1 MSTKRMRVFAGPNG
15 SGKTTIF
22 KEILRNSKV
31 NLGVYINAD
40 EIEMQLK
47 EYQTVDFNQFQIS
60 VSDVQLKAF
69 FIQSTFSPVKR
80 SEPDLFQK
88 LTVEKNVLTISTAVD
103 SYLAADL
110 AEFVRQCLVAQEISF
125 TYETVLSFPDK
136 IKFLEETRKKGY
148 KVYLYFI
155 ATEDPDININ
165 RVNVRVAQN
174 GHFVAPEII
183 RKRYYRS
190 LNNLKNAVKQTN
202 RAYIF
207 DNTGTSANLV
217 AEITDGINVY
227 INSAI
232 KTPSWV
238 IDSLV

>member
-1 MSTKRMRVFAGPNG
+1 MRVFAGPNG

-31 NLGVYINAD
+31 NLGVYVNAD
-40 EIEMQLK
+40 EIELQLK
-47 EYQTVDFNQFQIS
+47 EYQTIDFNQFQIS
-60 VSDVQLKAF
+60 VSAGQLKAF

-183 RKRYYRS
+183 RNRYYRS

>member
-1 MSTKRMRVFAGPNG
+1 MRVFAGPNG

-22 KEILRNSKV
+22 KEIVRNSKV
-31 NLGVYINAD
+31 NLGVYVNAD
-40 EIEMQLK
+40 EIELQLK
-47 EYQTVDFNQFQIS
+47 EYQTIDFNQFQIS
-60 VSDVQLKAF
+60 VSAGQLKAF

-80 SEPDLFQK
+80 SEPDLFHK
-88 LTVEKNVLTISTAVD
+88 LSVENNVLTISTAVD

-183 RKRYYRS
+183 RNRYYRS

>member
-1 MSTKRMRVFAGPNG
+1 
-15 SGKTTIF
+15 
-22 KEILRNSKV
+22 
-31 NLGVYINAD
+31 
-40 EIEMQLK
+40 
-47 EYQTVDFNQFQIS
+47 
-60 VSDVQLKAF
+60 VQLKAF

-80 SEPDLFQK
+80 SETDLFQK
-88 LTVEKNVLTISTAVD
+88 LIVEKNILTISTAVD

-125 TYETVLSFPDK
+125 TFETVLSFPDK

-183 RKRYYRS
+183 RNRYYRS
-190 LNNLKNAVKQTN
+190 LNNLKNAIKQTN

-227 INSAI
+227 VNSAI

>member
-1 MSTKRMRVFAGPNG
+1 MRVFAGPNG

-47 EYQTVDFNQFQIS
+47 EYKTVDFNQFQIS

-80 SEPDLFQK
+80 SETDLFQK
-88 LTVEKNVLTISTAVD
+88 LIVEKNILTISTAVD

>member
-47 EYQTVDFNQFQIS
+47 EFQTVDFNQFQIS

-155 ATEDPDININ
+155 ATEDPYININ

>member
-1 MSTKRMRVFAGPNG
+1 MRVFAGPNG

-47 EYQTVDFNQFQIS
+47 EFQTVDFNQFQIS

-148 KVYLYFI
+148 NVYLYFI

-183 RKRYYRS
+183 RNRYYRS

>member
-1 MSTKRMRVFAGPNG
+1 MRVFAGPNG

-47 EYQTVDFNQFQIS
+47 EFQTVDFNQFQIS

>member
-15 SGKTTIF
+15 SRKTTIF
-22 KEILRNSKV
+22 NEILRNSKV
-31 NLGVYINAD
+31 NLGVYVNAD
-40 EIEMQLK
+40 EIELQLK
-47 EYQTVDFNQFQIS
+47 EYQTIDFNQFQIS
-60 VSDVQLKAF
+60 VSAGQLKAF

-80 SEPDLFQK
+80 SEPDLFNK
-88 LTVEKNVLTISTAVD
+88 LSVENNVLTILTAVD

-110 AEFVRQCLVAQEISF
+110 AEFIRQCLVAQEISF

-183 RKRYYRS
+183 RNRYYRS

-207 DNTGTSANLV
+207 DNTGNSANLV

>member
-1 MSTKRMRVFAGPNG
+1 MRVFAGPNG
-15 SGKTTIF
+15 SRKTTIF
-22 KEILRNSKV
+22 NEILRNSKV
-31 NLGVYINAD
+31 NLGVYVNAD
-40 EIEMQLK
+40 EIELQLK
-47 EYQTVDFNQFQIS
+47 EYQTIDFNQFQIS
-60 VSDVQLKAF
+60 VSAGQLKAF

-80 SEPDLFQK
+80 SEPDLFNK
-88 LTVEKNVLTISTAVD
+88 LSVENNVLTILTAVD

-110 AEFVRQCLVAQEISF
+110 AEFIRQCLVAQEISF

-183 RKRYYRS
+183 RNRYYRS

-207 DNTGTSANLV
+207 DNTGNSANLV

>member
-1 MSTKRMRVFAGPNG
+1 MRVFAGPNG

-31 NLGVYINAD
+31 NLGVYVNAD
-40 EIEMQLK
+40 EIELQLK
-47 EYQTVDFNQFQIS
+47 EYQTIDFNQFQIS
-60 VSDVQLKAF
+60 VSAGQLKAF

-80 SEPDLFQK
+80 SEPDLFHK
-88 LTVEKNVLTISTAVD
+88 LSVENNVLTISTAVD

-183 RKRYYRS
+183 RNRYYRS

-217 AEITDGINVY
+217 AEITDGIYVY

>member
-31 NLGVYINAD
+31 NLGVYVNAD
-40 EIEMQLK
+40 EIELQLK
-47 EYQTVDFNQFQIS
+47 EFNAVDFKQFQIL
-60 VSDVQLKAF
+60 VSDEQLKAF
-69 FIQSTFSPVKR
+69 FRQSTFSPVKR
-80 SEPDLFQK
+80 SEPDLFNK
-88 LTVEKNVLTISTAVD
+88 LSVQNNVLAISTVVD

-110 AEFVRQCLVAQEISF
+110 AEFVRQRLVAQELSF

-136 IKFLEETRKKGY
+136 IRFLEETRKSGY

-174 GHFVAPEII
+174 GHFVAPEVI
-183 RKRYYRS
+183 RSRYYRS

-217 AEITDGINVY
+217 AEITDGINVF

-232 KTPSWV
+232 EIPSWV
-238 IDSLV
+238 VESLV

>member
-47 EYQTVDFNQFQIS
+47 EFQTVDFNQFQIS

-148 KVYLYFI
+148 NVYLYFI

-183 RKRYYRS
+183 RNRYYRS

>member
-47 EYQTVDFNQFQIS
+47 EYQTVDFNQFRIS

-183 RKRYYRS
+183 RNRYYRS